1 MTTGN
6 KREEYLFDM
15 ASAGFQFQEIPTN
28 EKVGRREY
36 KRFNALQGK
45 FNEIAENLNNP
56 SAEPINMA
64 AIFGDLLIEAASLEQ
79 RTDRIPCL
87 LLLNRVLIALY
98 GDVRYVGI
106 YHVLNVALKR
116 IQALA
121 LQAN

>member
-1 MTTGN
+1 M
-6 KREEYLFDM
+6 K
-15 ASAGFQFQEIPTN
+15 S
-28 EKVGRREY
+28 
-36 KRFNALQGK
+36 K